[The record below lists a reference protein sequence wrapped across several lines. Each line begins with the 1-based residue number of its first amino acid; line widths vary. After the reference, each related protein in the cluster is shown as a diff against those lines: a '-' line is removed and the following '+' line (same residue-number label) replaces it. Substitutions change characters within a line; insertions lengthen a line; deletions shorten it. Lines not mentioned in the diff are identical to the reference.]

1 MGNWGGFIGRGS
13 EVRPELRCGN
23 SLNRVKVGE
32 GRGERGRG
40 PSWRAGLTILSPMLF
55 HITIQDIINFYI
67 IVFDIGS
74 SYHCML
80 FIASNSLVVC
90 CGKCEKM
97 AAASND
103 VSVQETCTRVY
114 RRGRTM

>member
-1 MGNWGGFIGRGS
+1 MGKWGSFIKRGR
-13 EVRPELRCGN
+13 EVKPELRCGN
-23 SLNRVKVGE
+23 SWNRVKEGE
-32 GRGERGRG
+32 GRRERGRG
-40 PSWRAGLTILSPMLF
+40 PSWRVGLTILSPMLF
-55 HITIQDIINFYI
+55 HIIIQDII

-74 SYHCML
+74 SNDCML